1 MALLLPLDCY
11 NVAEHD
17 AEAPDMPPFDIPLPP
32 GLFFPQ
38 VLLRSCALEALLE
51 EACAR
56 GSPARDAQPLAQLL
70 GAVAHASVPAGF
82 AVVLADAAAS
92 LGQLAAVDPLAP
104 TPAAKRAVCAA
115 LGLLKRGIPR
125 PPQVKP
131 AEAPDAKL
139 RRLAGELGRQVRG
152 RPRSA
157 RWLPGQLL
165 LGAPVHTMRGRS
177 LAIGRRSSVYLY
189 VQFNCSK
196 PGYNWCIWA

>member
-1 MALLLPLDCY
+1 MTQKHQTCHLS
-11 NVAEHD
+11 
-17 AEAPDMPPFDIPLPP
+17 DIPLPP
-32 GLFFPQ
+32 GLLFPQ
-38 VLLRSCALEALLE
+38 VLLRSRALQALLE
-51 EACAR
+51 AACAR

-104 TPAAKRAVCAA
+104 TPVAKRAVCAA

-125 PPQVKP
+125 PPLVKP

-157 RWLPGQLL
+157 RCGCLVASCSG
-165 LGAPVHTMRGRS
+165 GSRARTTMSR
-177 LAIGRRSSVYLY
+177 LCHWKA
-189 VQFNCSK
+189 K
-196 PGYNWCIWA
+196 